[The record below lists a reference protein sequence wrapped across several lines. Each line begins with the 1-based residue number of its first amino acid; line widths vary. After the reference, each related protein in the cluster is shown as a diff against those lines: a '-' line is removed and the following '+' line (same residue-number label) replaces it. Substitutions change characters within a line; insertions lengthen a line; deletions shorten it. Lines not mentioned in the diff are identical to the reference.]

1 MKSLVPAY
9 LAALLPVFLLTVL
22 HSAPVKGQQANFI
35 YHAPAGQC
43 TPAVIEFQ
51 QTSTGYPLSYTWD
64 LGNGSVAY
72 TANAEAT
79 YTQPGTY
86 RVTLTVQYANGASEV
101 WKDITIQP
109 SPAVAFD
116 VDVAAACQPYT
127 ASFTDH
133 TPGAAVRTWD
143 FGDGSAPVT
152 TNSATVTHAYT
163 RAGQFDVTLTVT
175 NAVGCTQTLTRPALI
190 NITLPA
196 ITLGGT
202 NLTGCAPLNAN
213 LSASVTTINNDPVTL
228 YSWNF
233 GDGAS
238 RSGAMPGI
246 THQYTS
252 AGAYDVTL
260 TVTTRQGCSAS
271 LTAGQLVRAG
281 SPPTNVSFTA
291 TPGTA
296 CAGAPVRL
304 LATATN
310 ADSYSWDFGDGT
322 TEEGPDNDITHGF
335 KDNGNITVQLRAGNN
350 GCYTAATPVTVQI
363 TGPAARFSFSRSCS
377 NRNEFVFTNTSAT
390 TGGATYEWDF
400 GDGSPLV
407 YTRDATH
414 VYARPGNYTVRLT
427 VRETGGSAC
436 SSSEFRS
443 VSCFVADFNAG
454 ASAICRGSNIGY
466 GVLNVPGQLVDH
478 YSWRF
483 GDNTVQNVTSPDI
496 TKAYQQ
502 SGTFTDT
509 LIIFYKDPAIYCN
522 DTVVKPQ
529 HITILAPV
537 ADFTAG
543 LACAG
548 QPVSFTDA
556 SRPWPNIPL
565 TNWDW
570 NLGNGTT
577 ASVQTPAPPSYPA
590 AGNYTVKLVVTDA
603 RNCKDSV
610 TQTLTINPTPFLAMS
625 APQYR
630 ICEGSSVTLT
640 AQSDAAVQ
648 WSPDDRL
655 SCVNC
660 SATSASPVADTRYYA
675 TAANTFGCAVQD
687 SVDVSVVPRVQLAVH
702 PDTAICSGTAV
713 RLWATGATS
722 YSWTP
727 ARYLSD
733 STIANPTATPTE
745 DITYTVTGS
754 NDASCAAQT
763 LQVTL
768 QVNPLP
774 DVEAGPDQTITT
786 GSVVTLDATGSAD
799 VVAWEWAPA
808 DYLDCP
814 TCPYTLAT
822 VRRPISYS
830 ITATNAA
837 GCTKSDIV
845 NINLVCNKEAVF
857 IPNTFSPN
865 GDGANDIFYIRGKG
879 VNFIRSFRIFN
890 RWGQEVFKRENIA
903 IDDVSAGWN
912 GTYRNRPQPADVYIY
927 FIEAYCDTNERFELR
942 GNVTLLR

>member
-1 MKSLVPAY
+1 MKSLIPAY
-9 LAALLPVFLLTVL
+9 LTALLPLFLLTAL
-22 HSAPVKGQQANFI
+22 YSHPVKGQQANFV
-35 YHAPAGQC
+35 YNAPAGQC
-43 TPAVIEFQ
+43 SPAVIELQ
-51 QTSTGYPLSYTWD
+51 NTSTGYPLSYTWD
-64 LGNGSVAY
+64 FGNGTVAY
-72 TANAEAT
+72 TANAQAT

-86 RVTLTVQYANGASEV
+86 RVTLTVQYANGTSEA
-101 WKDITIQP
+101 WKEITIQP

-127 ASFTDH
+127 ANFTDH

-143 FGDGSAPVT
+143 FGDGSTPVT
-152 TNSATVTHAYT
+152 TNSATVMHSYT

-175 NAVGCTQTLTRPALI
+175 NAFNCTQALTKPALI
-190 NITLPA
+190 NITVPA
-196 ITLGGT
+196 ITLSGT
-202 NLTGCAPLNAN
+202 NITGCAPLDAN
-213 LSASVTTINNDPVTL
+213 LSATVSTINNDPVTR
-228 YSWNF
+228 YNWSF
-233 GDGAS
+233 GDG
-238 RSGAMPGI
+238 
-246 THQYTS
+246 TS
-252 AGAYDVTL
+252 QSTATPDVAHRYNGTGAYDVTL
-260 TVTTRQGCSAS
+260 TVTTGQGCSAS

-281 SPPTNVSFTA
+281 SPPANVSFTA

-296 CAGAPVRL
+296 CAGDPVRL

-335 KDNGNITVQLRAGNN
+335 KDNGSITVQLRAGNN

-363 TGPAARFSFSRSCS
+363 TGPAAHFSFSRSCS

-400 GDGSPLV
+400 GDGSPLA
-407 YTRDATH
+407 YTRHTTH
-414 VYARPGNYTVRLT
+414 VYAQPGNYTVRLT
-427 VRETGGSAC
+427 VRETGGGAC
-436 SSSEFRS
+436 SSSEFQAL
-443 VSCFVADFNAG
+443 SCFRADFNTG

-466 GVLNVPGQLVDH
+466 GVLHVPGQLVDH

-483 GDNTVQNVTSPDI
+483 GDNTVQNATSPDI
-496 TKAYQQ
+496 TKAYHQ

-509 LIIFYKDPAIYCN
+509 LIIFYKDPATYCN
-522 DTVVKPQ
+522 DTVVKQQ

-537 ADFTAG
+537 ADFTTG

-548 QPVSFTDA
+548 QPVSITDA
-556 SRPWPNIPL
+556 SQPWPNIPL

-577 ASVQTPAPPSYPA
+577 ANVQTPAPPGYPA
-590 AGNYTVKLVVTDA
+590 AGNYTIKLVVTDA

-610 TQTLTINPTPFLAMS
+610 TQTLTVNPTPFLAMP
-625 APQYR
+625 APQYK
-630 ICEGSSVTLT
+630 ICEGNSVTLT

-648 WSPDDRL
+648 WSPNDHL

-660 SATSASPVADTRYYA
+660 GATSASPVADTRYYA
-675 TAANTFGCAVQD
+675 TTVNTFGCAVQD
-687 SVDVSVVPRVQLAVH
+687 SVDVNVVPQVRLAAG
-702 PDTAICSGTAV
+702 PDTAICNGTAV
-713 RLWATGATS
+713 RLWASGAAS
-722 YSWTP
+722 YNWAP

-733 STIANPTATPTE
+733 STIANPTATPAE
-745 DITYTVTGS
+745 DVTYTVTGS
-754 NDASCAAQT
+754 NDAACAAQT

-768 QVNPLP
+768 RVNPLP
-774 DVEAGPDQTITT
+774 EVEAGPDQTITT
-786 GSVVTLDATGSAD
+786 GSAVTLDATGSAD
-799 VVAWEWAPA
+799 VVAWEWAPT

-845 NINLVCNKEAVF
+845 HINLVCNKEAVF

-879 VNFIRSFRIFN
+879 VNFIQSFRIFN
-890 RWGQEVFKRENIA
+890 RWGQEVFKRENIT
-903 IDDVSAGWN
+903 IDDVSSGWN
-912 GTYRNRPQPADVYIY
+912 GTYRNEPQPADVYIY